1 MASTTAARVI
11 VSPPTGP
18 LLVEDFE
25 FGDPLPG
32 QVLIRQHASGICH
45 SQLHTIH
52 RANRTTAAL
61 LGHESTGD
69 VLSVGEGVTHVA
81 PGDRVF
87 VTWVPRNPAEADAG
101 WRGGYQLDFGGGTA
115 VTADVFTWATH
126 TIADQSLVVKAP
138 MSMATDVT
146 SIIGCAV
153 MTGSGAVLNTADVQV
168 GQSVAV
174 FGAGG
179 VGLSAIV
186 AAHVRGAS
194 PIIAVDL
201 DDEKLAFA
209 ERFGATH
216 TVNSRDGGAID
227 AIREIT
233 RGRYS
238 GLGFRGIA
246 VEGVDWAFD
255 CIGVASTMAQIF
267 EAARPGRFG
276 VSKGGTAVLVGI
288 PMTRLD
294 VSAIDLVL
302 QEKAYMGSIGGSC
315 TPDRDFDTFVEW
327 FEDGRLPLNDLV
339 TTRFAI
345 DEVNEAVDA
354 LTAGRIAGRAIF
366 EF

>member
-1 MASTTAARVI
+1 MATAARVI

-18 LLVEDFE
+18 LVVEDIE
-25 FGDPLPG
+25 FDDPGPG
-32 QVLIRQHASGICH
+32 QVLVKQFASGICH

-52 RANRTTAAL
+52 RHGRTSAAL

-69 VLSVGEGVTHVA
+69 VLAVGEGVTHVA

-101 WRGGYQLDFGGGTA
+101 WRGGYQLEVGGITA
-115 VTADVFTWATH
+115 STADVFTWATH
-126 TIADQSLVVKAP
+126 TMAHQSLIVKAP
-138 MSMATDVT
+138 MGMATDVT

-153 MTGSGAVLNTADVQV
+153 MTGSGAVLNTTNVQA
-168 GQSVAV
+168 GESVAV

-209 ERFGATH
+209 QRFGATH
-216 TVNSRDGGAID
+216 AVNSRSGD
-227 AIREIT
+227 AIEQIKAIT
-233 RGRYS
+233 RGKYS
-238 GLGFRGIA
+238 GLGFRGIP

-267 EAARPGRFG
+267 QAARPGRFG

-288 PMTRLD
+288 PSTPVD
-294 VSAIDLVL
+294 VSAIEMVL
-302 QEKAYMGSIGGSC
+302 QEKSYIGSIGGSC
-315 TPDRDFDTFVEW
+315 TPDRDFDTFVQW
-327 FEDGRLPLNDLV
+327 YNDGLLPLNDLV
-339 TTRFAI
+339 TARFAI
-345 DEVNEAVDA
+345 DEVNDAVDA
-354 LTAGRIAGRAIF
+354 LTAGKIAGRAIF